1 MSKPTFNPR
10 TMAVVIV
17 AVIIA
22 ALRVAS
28 FYGIGPLTL
37 FTPLGAMA
45 IFGGAYFSGWLK
57 PFLLPLLTLF
67 ISDVIVSF
75 TLFAEFRVGLL
86 YAGWFWTYAAF
97 ALMVVA
103 AKLLMKYVTITN
115 IVWAIFAIT
124 VIHWLVSN
132 FGMCIQENRFSTAL
146 YAEKLT
152 TSFSL
157 ELRLLA
163 GTAVFSVI
171 LFGGF
176 ALLTRKFPA
185 LRFNVGRGAL

>member
-1 MSKPTFNPR
+1 
-10 TMAVVIV
+10 MAVVIV

-146 YAEKLT
+146 YAEKLR